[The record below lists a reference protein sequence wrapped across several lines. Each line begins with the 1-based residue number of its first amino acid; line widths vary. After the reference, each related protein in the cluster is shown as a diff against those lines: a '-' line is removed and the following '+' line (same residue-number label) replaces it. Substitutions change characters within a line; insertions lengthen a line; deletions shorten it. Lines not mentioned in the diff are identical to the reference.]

1 MLTLKLIRTVQT
13 LFPPLISCI
22 YLCFLRG
29 CSWPLDITI
38 AIKRTSWSALPL
50 SLSSFQHRFSLDH
63 QGEQHVLIENYSWE
77 LRAPMWLIQVSVR
90 YSDAEWS
97 HSSHRVWERQASVF
111 LSCAWYYHHFTMWQF
126 DMKTLW
132 CHIQK
137 IILSYCSCRKLVL
150 KQTCKQ
156 RRTQG
161 ESVLI
166 SFILLKKKMG
176 RKFTLTFS
184 LNITVYWN
192 SSQRK

>member
-77 LRAPMWLIQVSVR
+77 LRAPMWLIQVSVTVQWCR
-90 YSDAEWS
+90 MKSQLTQS
-97 HSSHRVWERQASVF
+97 LGKASVSVF
-111 LSCAWYYHHFTMWQF
+111 VLCLILPSFYHVTVWHENIMMPYPKDNF
-126 DMKTLW
+126 
-132 CHIQK
+132 
-137 IILSYCSCRKLVL
+137 
-150 KQTCKQ
+150 
-156 RRTQG
+156 
-161 ESVLI
+161 E
-166 SFILLKKKMG
+166 LLQLQEAGSKAD
-176 RKFTLTFS
+176 L
-184 LNITVYWN
+184 
-192 SSQRK
+192 